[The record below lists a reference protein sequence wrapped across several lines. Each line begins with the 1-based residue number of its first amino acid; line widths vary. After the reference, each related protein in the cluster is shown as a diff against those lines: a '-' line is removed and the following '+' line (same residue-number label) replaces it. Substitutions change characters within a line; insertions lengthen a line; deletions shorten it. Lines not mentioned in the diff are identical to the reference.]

1 MTSANGRRTL
11 FFSLFDSTLL
21 LLCCSTPLYFFGELY
36 VILELLSGSE
46 RFPWDS
52 DLKKDDI
59 IAFLDDFSMLST
71 LSNGFSVVVISS
83 ETNDFLGFPLQFEA

>member
-21 LLCCSTPLYFFGELY
+21 MLCCSTPLYFFEELE
-36 VILELLSGSE
+36 VILELSSGSE
-46 RFPWDS
+46 RFLWDS

-59 IAFLDDFSMLST
+59 IAFLDDFSTLSMLS
-71 LSNGFSVVVISS
+71 NCFSDVVISS
-83 ETNDFLGFPLQFEA
+83 ETNDFLGSPLQFEA